1 LTDCPTTRVRQ
12 GPDVVEAYTAPWR
25 AIAAHIRNKRDLSA
39 KPERIPLRGMVK
51 QSFVRL
57 LVFVSTIPASVTT
70 QRGVPPS
77 AGILS
82 YRESNDGHGDGLF
95 CCQRRIE

>member
-1 LTDCPTTRVRQ
+1 
-12 GPDVVEAYTAPWR
+12 
-25 AIAAHIRNKRDLSA
+25 
-39 KPERIPLRGMVK
+39 MVK
-51 QSFVRL
+51 QSLVRL
-57 LVFVSTIPASVTT
+57 QVFVSTIPASVTT